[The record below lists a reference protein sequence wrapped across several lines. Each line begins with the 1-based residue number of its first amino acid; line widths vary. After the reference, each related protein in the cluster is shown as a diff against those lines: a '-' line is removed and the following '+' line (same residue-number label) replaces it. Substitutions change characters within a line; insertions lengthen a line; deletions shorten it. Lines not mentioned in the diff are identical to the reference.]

1 MWFSRLSYSVPRN
14 SVQSTTPSRLALLLP
29 AGGQE
34 KSAMVRISTEEL
46 RREPPRA
53 APGTI
58 GFANGGMA
66 RVVWHNERALGAIR

>member
-1 MWFSRLSYSVPRN
+1 
-14 SVQSTTPSRLALLLP
+14 
-29 AGGQE
+29 
-34 KSAMVRISTEEL
+34 MVRISTEEL

-58 GFANGGMA
+58 VFANGGMA